1 MSIYRVAT
9 SNTYDR
15 ALLNIQ
21 QRQSQMG
28 VSQEQ
33 LSSGKRVMRAS
44 DDAVAATLSERT
56 QNRLAR
62 TEADLRSL
70 EASRRSMAQ
79 AESALGTVS
88 ELYAR
93 MKELVV
99 QAGSGVLS
107 DSDRV
112 STAQELSGIREQL
125 IGLANQRD
133 TAGRPMFSGLGVNN
147 VNGKA
152 FVETNGPVVA
162 MTYGNDGRT
171 VTYDAQRGQVAAT
184 ETSLPGALDG
194 YGVFAGQMPNADPLQ
209 PDDDNVFETLDRA
222 IYSLEGGATGPALTA
237 ELDIVNTQMA
247 RRLDQLMAARGKLG
261 DWLNRADQMET
272 VFDDRSVAYQKE
284 NSELVDVDMVKAI
297 SDFQG
302 NQTAYQAALQSY
314 AQVQKM
320 SMFDYLR

>member
-79 AESALGTVS
+79 AESTLGTVT

-147 VNGKA
+147 ANGKA
-152 FVETNGPVVA
+152 FVEATGPVVA

-261 DWLNRADQMET
+261 DWLNRADDMKT
-272 VFDDRSVAYQKE
+272 VFEDRSVAYQKE